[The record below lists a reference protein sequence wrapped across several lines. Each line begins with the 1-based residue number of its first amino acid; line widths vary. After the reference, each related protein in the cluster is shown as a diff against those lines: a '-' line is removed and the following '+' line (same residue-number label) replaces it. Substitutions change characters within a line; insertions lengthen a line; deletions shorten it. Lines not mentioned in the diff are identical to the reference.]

1 MDGAADFPS
10 VGWQLWAGM
19 AYIILVAIALAWLM
33 LRTPGAD
40 SVGGHGFDYGGDCGG
55 QQGSAAQSPR
65 MKGKAR

>member
-1 MDGAADFPS
+1 
-10 VGWQLWAGM
+10 M